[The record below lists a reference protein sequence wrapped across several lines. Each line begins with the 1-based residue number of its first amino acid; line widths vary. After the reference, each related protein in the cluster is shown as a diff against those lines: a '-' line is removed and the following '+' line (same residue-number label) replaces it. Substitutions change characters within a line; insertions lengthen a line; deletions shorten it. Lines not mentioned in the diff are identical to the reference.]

1 MRFSTD
7 GEYRAA
13 LAQKEFPNL
22 DAKVVEAAV
31 KRMITDGVYAPSV
44 DITDEAMTTS
54 LGVQIALGNLDSQPD
69 FANFIDRQ
77 FIDKAIVD

>member
-1 MRFSTD
+1 
-7 GEYRAA
+7 
-13 LAQKEFPNL
+13 
-22 DAKVVEAAV
+22 
-31 KRMITDGVYAPSV
+31 MITDGVYAPSV